1 MQINTEKKLFR
12 KTKSLYFLSILP
24 QKIQGVTLFQ
34 RQIEIQKRQNG
45 LHYNK

>member
-1 MQINTEKKLFR
+1 MLR

-24 QKIQGVTLFQ
+24 QKVQGVTLFQ
-34 RQIEIQKRQNG
+34 RHTEIQKQHNG